1 MITEESIRTLIET
14 ALEGKDKYLLDL
26 SIKPGNDIFI
36 FIEGDRTI
44 TIEDCV
50 EVSRLVEGSLD
61 RETEDFELHVS
72 SAGIDQPLR
81 IPRQFRKN
89 INRDLE
95 IELEEKKIIKGT
107 LTAAGDSGITIKP
120 YPSKKKKDPVIESME
135 IAYNEIIKAVIIIK
149 F

>member
-1 MITEESIRTLIET
+1 M
-14 ALEGKDKYLLDL
+14 
-26 SIKPGNDIFI
+26 
-36 FIEGDRTI
+36 
-44 TIEDCV
+44 
-50 EVSRLVEGSLD
+50 SRLVEGSLD